1 MRHSA
6 IEATKHWVENT
17 IIKHNFCPF
26 AKPEFKND
34 RIRYLPLTTADISE
48 ATQACLD
55 ECLFLLEHPEHE
67 TSLMIFSE
75 SFKDFNEFLDLIDVV
90 NHLIDQSEM
99 RETFQIAHFHPDYLF
114 AGECPNS
121 PSHFTNRSPYPTLHI
136 IRQASIEHV
145 MKGRSESDDIVARN
159 IAACE
164 ALGSE
169 QLSTELAASLKASSK

>member
-1 MRHSA
+1 MKDSVLN
-6 IEATKHWVENT
+6 ATKHWVENT

-26 AKPEFKND
+26 AKPEVKND
-34 RIRYLPLTTADISE
+34 RIRYHNLNTSDISK
-48 ATQACLD
+48 ATQASLD
-55 ECLFLLEHPEHE
+55 ECLFLLENPEHE
-67 TSLMIFSE
+67 TSLMVFSQG
-75 SFKDFNEFLDLIDVV
+75 FNDFNDFLDLIDVV

-159 IAACE
+159 IAKCE
-164 ALGSE
+164 ELGWE
-169 QLSTELAASLKASSK
+169 QLASELAASRASSN